1 MDDWQWAF
9 VGLGIW
15 AFAALPLAL
24 VIGRV
29 IRLGSHE
36 PHLREFPIATLARRA
51 RQR

>member
-1 MDDWQWAF
+1 MDDWHWVF

-29 IRLGSHE
+29 IRLGSDAT
-36 PHLREFPIATLARRA
+36 HLRELPVATLARRA